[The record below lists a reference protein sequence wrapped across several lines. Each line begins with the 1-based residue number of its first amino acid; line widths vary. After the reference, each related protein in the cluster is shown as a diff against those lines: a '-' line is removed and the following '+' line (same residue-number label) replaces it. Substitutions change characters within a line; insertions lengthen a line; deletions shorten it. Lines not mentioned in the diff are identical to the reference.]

1 MQEGATKPHGADFWD
16 FCQGNAVI
24 DYAYRFLKK
33 KDALQNA
40 TCLMPA
46 GSSFNSTPGSTT
58 METNAAKPRQNKKRK
73 GGPIHNDVLK
83 ELRRPVKL
91 HKSRAEKQL
100 ELIQAQRQA
109 LKLEAGL
116 RKLAGQ
122 LREEETKLQREIR
135 HADPELIQLLQA
147 RLIPIQKRL
156 VSLHA
161 QLDTVPMPSAA
172 DVDDVDDSDNASVQ
186 EKENGLQNEDDAE
199 EDDEDEDEDVA

>member
-1 MQEGATKPHGADFWD
+1 
-16 FCQGNAVI
+16 
-24 DYAYRFLKK
+24 
-33 KDALQNA
+33 
-40 TCLMPA
+40 
-46 GSSFNSTPGSTT
+46 

-83 ELRRPVKL
+83 ELRRPVRL
-91 HKSRAEKQL
+91 HKSRAEKRL

-135 HADPELIQLLQA
+135 HEADPELVLLLQA

-161 QLDTVPMPSAA
+161 QLDTVSMPSAA
-172 DVDDVDDSDNASVQ
+172 DVDDDDDCEDNGSD
-186 EKENGLQNEDDAE
+186 EKENGRHDAE
-199 EDDEDEDEDVA
+199 EDNGSDEKENGRHDAEEDEDEDEGEDEDAA

>member
-1 MQEGATKPHGADFWD
+1 
-16 FCQGNAVI
+16 
-24 DYAYRFLKK
+24 
-33 KDALQNA
+33 
-40 TCLMPA
+40 
-46 GSSFNSTPGSTT
+46 
-58 METNAAKPRQNKKRK
+58 
-73 GGPIHNDVLK
+73 
-83 ELRRPVKL
+83 VKL

-135 HADPELIQLLQA
+135 QADPGLVQLLQA

-172 DVDDVDDSDNASVQ
+172 DVDDDDDSEDNGSD
-186 EKENGLQNEDDAE
+186 EKANGRRNEDDGAE
-199 EDDEDEDEDVA
+199 EDEDEDEGEDEDAV

>member
-1 MQEGATKPHGADFWD
+1 
-16 FCQGNAVI
+16 
-24 DYAYRFLKK
+24 
-33 KDALQNA
+33 
-40 TCLMPA
+40 
-46 GSSFNSTPGSTT
+46 
-58 METNAAKPRQNKKRK
+58 METHAAKPRANKKRK

-91 HKSRAEKQL
+91 YKSRAEKQL
-100 ELIQAQRQA
+100 ELIQAQRQT

-122 LREEETKLQREIR
+122 LRDEETKLQREIR
-135 HADPELIQLLQA
+135 HADPELIKLLQA

-172 DVDDVDDSDNASVQ
+172 DVDDDDDSEDNGCD
-186 EKENGLQNEDDAE
+186 EKENGRRNEDDGVE
-199 EDDEDEDEDVA
+199 EDEDEDEGEDEDAA

>member
-1 MQEGATKPHGADFWD
+1 
-16 FCQGNAVI
+16 
-24 DYAYRFLKK
+24 
-33 KDALQNA
+33 
-40 TCLMPA
+40 
-46 GSSFNSTPGSTT
+46 

-73 GGPIHNDVLK
+73 GGPIHSDVLK

-135 HADPELIQLLQA
+135 QADPGLVQLLQA

-172 DVDDVDDSDNASVQ
+172 DVDDDDDSEDNGSD
-186 EKENGLQNEDDAE
+186 EKENGRRNEDAE
-199 EDDEDEDEDVA
+199 EEDEDEDEGEDADEDAA

>member
-1 MQEGATKPHGADFWD
+1 
-16 FCQGNAVI
+16 
-24 DYAYRFLKK
+24 
-33 KDALQNA
+33 
-40 TCLMPA
+40 
-46 GSSFNSTPGSTT
+46 

-135 HADPELIQLLQA
+135 QADPGLVQLLQA

-172 DVDDVDDSDNASVQ
+172 DVDDDDDSEDNGSD
-186 EKENGLQNEDDAE
+186 EKANGRRNEDDGAE
-199 EDDEDEDEDVA
+199 EDEDEDEGEDEDAA

>member
-1 MQEGATKPHGADFWD
+1 
-16 FCQGNAVI
+16 
-24 DYAYRFLKK
+24 
-33 KDALQNA
+33 
-40 TCLMPA
+40 
-46 GSSFNSTPGSTT
+46 
-58 METNAAKPRQNKKRK
+58 METNAAKPRPHKKRK

-135 HADPELIQLLQA
+135 QADPGLVQLLQA

-172 DVDDVDDSDNASVQ
+172 DVDDDDDSEDNGSD
-186 EKENGLQNEDDAE
+186 EKENGRRNEDAE
-199 EDDEDEDEDVA
+199 EEDEDEDEGEDADEDAA

>member
-1 MQEGATKPHGADFWD
+1 
-16 FCQGNAVI
+16 
-24 DYAYRFLKK
+24 
-33 KDALQNA
+33 
-40 TCLMPA
+40 
-46 GSSFNSTPGSTT
+46 

-73 GGPIHNDVLK
+73 GGPIHSDVLK

-91 HKSRAEKQL
+91 HKSRTEKQL

-135 HADPELIQLLQA
+135 QADPGLVQLLQA

-172 DVDDVDDSDNASVQ
+172 DVDDDDDSEDNGSD
-186 EKENGLQNEDDAE
+186 EKANGRRNEDDGAE
-199 EDDEDEDEDVA
+199 EDEDEDEGEDEDAV

>member
-1 MQEGATKPHGADFWD
+1 
-16 FCQGNAVI
+16 
-24 DYAYRFLKK
+24 
-33 KDALQNA
+33 
-40 TCLMPA
+40 
-46 GSSFNSTPGSTT
+46 

-91 HKSRAEKQL
+91 HKSRTEKQL

-172 DVDDVDDSDNASVQ
+172 DVDDDDDSDNASVQ

>member
-1 MQEGATKPHGADFWD
+1 
-16 FCQGNAVI
+16 
-24 DYAYRFLKK
+24 
-33 KDALQNA
+33 
-40 TCLMPA
+40 
-46 GSSFNSTPGSTT
+46 
-58 METNAAKPRQNKKRK
+58 METHAAKPRANKKRK

-91 HKSRAEKQL
+91 YKSRAEKQL
-100 ELIQAQRQA
+100 ELIQAQRQT

-135 HADPELIQLLQA
+135 QADPELIQHLQA

-161 QLDTVPMPSAA
+161 QLDTVHMPSAA
-172 DVDDVDDSDNASVQ
+172 DVVHGSYYDTLSTYDAHIIARTSATSTMPFPPPICVYPAVTTSGHAVDIGWLPGSIQ
-186 EKENGLQNEDDAE
+186 RDAWYSTLKPLYQSFRSL
-199 EDDEDEDEDVA
+199 

>member
-1 MQEGATKPHGADFWD
+1 
-16 FCQGNAVI
+16 
-24 DYAYRFLKK
+24 
-33 KDALQNA
+33 
-40 TCLMPA
+40 
-46 GSSFNSTPGSTT
+46 
-58 METNAAKPRQNKKRK
+58 METNAVKPRQNKKRK

-91 HKSRAEKQL
+91 HKSRTEKQL

-135 HADPELIQLLQA
+135 QADPGLVQLLQA

-172 DVDDVDDSDNASVQ
+172 DVDDDDDSEDNGSD
-186 EKENGLQNEDDAE
+186 EKENGRRNEDAE
-199 EDDEDEDEDVA
+199 EDEDEDEGEDADEDAA

>member
-1 MQEGATKPHGADFWD
+1 
-16 FCQGNAVI
+16 
-24 DYAYRFLKK
+24 
-33 KDALQNA
+33 
-40 TCLMPA
+40 
-46 GSSFNSTPGSTT
+46 

-91 HKSRAEKQL
+91 HKSRTEKQL

-135 HADPELIQLLQA
+135 QADPGLVQLLQA

-172 DVDDVDDSDNASVQ
+172 DVDDDDDSEDNGSD
-186 EKENGLQNEDDAE
+186 EKENGRRNEDAE
-199 EDDEDEDEDVA
+199 EEDEDEDEGEDADEDAA

>member
-1 MQEGATKPHGADFWD
+1 
-16 FCQGNAVI
+16 
-24 DYAYRFLKK
+24 
-33 KDALQNA
+33 
-40 TCLMPA
+40 
-46 GSSFNSTPGSTT
+46 

-91 HKSRAEKQL
+91 HKSRTEKQL

-135 HADPELIQLLQA
+135 QADPGLVQLLQA

-172 DVDDVDDSDNASVQ
+172 DVDDDDDSEDNGSD
-186 EKENGLQNEDDAE
+186 EKENGRRNEDDDAE
-199 EDDEDEDEDVA
+199 EDEDEDEGEDEDAA

>member
-1 MQEGATKPHGADFWD
+1 
-16 FCQGNAVI
+16 
-24 DYAYRFLKK
+24 
-33 KDALQNA
+33 
-40 TCLMPA
+40 
-46 GSSFNSTPGSTT
+46 

-91 HKSRAEKQL
+91 HNSRTEKQL

-172 DVDDVDDSDNASVQ
+172 DVDDDDDSDNASVQ